1 MRIPHVFKETNVH
14 ERNTHKIENIIWVWL
29 NISIGLLQPL
39 VYLFF
44 LNHNFP
50 NSMAICQV
58 ATPNALQ
65 GSCTICINFH
75 KCIVQQISSVSV
87 ISKERLYP
95 ERADTGGQLSFGSS
109 QESHVLVCVSK
120 HDVGQS
126 SNENGLYLQSLFFS
140 WNQSRVLDVILCSAR
155 MAGFAWI
162 QALHLLEAV

>member
-1 MRIPHVFKETNVH
+1 MRVVEHINRSPST
-14 ERNTHKIENIIWVWL
+14 
-29 NISIGLLQPL
+29 IGL
-39 VYLFF
+39 FF
-44 LNHNFP
+44 FNHNFP

-109 QESHVLVCVSK
+109 QESHVLVCVCPNTTWDSQAMK
-120 HDVGQS
+120 TDYIFKVCFFPGTNPEYYTS
-126 SNENGLYLQSLFFS
+126 S
-140 WNQSRVLDVILCSAR
+140 
-155 MAGFAWI
+155 FAPREW
-162 QALHLLEAV
+162 QALLGFKPYICWRLCENLFLSPGFRHGCALRT